1 MLERH
6 MPFGIAEL
14 CDRGVESCPVR
25 GCAKGN
31 PCPDHHLKVCATR
44 GGRTYVYD
52 DPYHNLLWADTDD
65 RLRLDAILRGK
76 RESRMGNEH
85 SEDAVTWNVFR
96 FPASAEMGQFESGR

>member
-1 MLERH
+1 M
-6 MPFGIAEL
+6 
-14 CDRGVESCPVR
+14 
-25 GCAKGN
+25 
-31 PCPDHHLKVCATR
+31 
-44 GGRTYVYD
+44 YD